1 MERMEL
7 KEAMQARHSVRQ
19 YTARAIEETVRRE
32 LEGEIEAC
40 NREGRLHIQAVWD
53 EPKAFD
59 CTRAHYGKFS
69 GVTNYIVLVGKKSDT
84 LDERCGYYGERIAL
98 KAQQLGLNTCWV
110 AMTYRKVPNAFTVG
124 AGERVTVVLALG
136 YGQTS
141 GAAHKSKS
149 AEQVSNVGADTPPW
163 FRAGV
168 EAALLA
174 PTAMNQQ
181 KFRFTYADGQVQCK
195 AGFGFYTKVDLGIAR
210 YHFEI
215 GSDRCLNPR

>member
-7 KEAMQARHSVRQ
+7 NEAMKARHSVRQ

-32 LEGEIEAC
+32 LEEEIEAC

-59 CTRAHYGKFS
+59 CARAHYGKFS
-69 GVTNYIVLVGKKSDT
+69 GVTNYIVLIGKKSDT

-163 FRAGV
+163 FCAGV

-215 GSDRCLNPR
+215 GSDRCLSPR